1 MSINPRRNKCLKKT
15 NKTVQEREVIK
26 IVQTKG
32 IQEREIIGKQ
42 RGSTDASIAS
52 RKQEKEERTLG
63 IEETTEENRY
73 NIFCLQK
80 MLNLCF
86 STPLGFGWLL
96 NKCRRIRY
104 PAYQLCVFLYV
115 KVEKL
120 QFWRSIKNNF
130 MVGSGSPQHEG
141 V

>member
-42 RGSTDASIAS
+42 RRSTDASIAS
-52 RKQEKEERTLG
+52 RKQEKEERILV

-86 STPLGFGWLL
+86 STPLGFG
-96 NKCRRIRY
+96 
-104 PAYQLCVFLYV
+104 
-115 KVEKL
+115 
-120 QFWRSIKNNF
+120 
-130 MVGSGSPQHEG
+130 
-141 V
+141 